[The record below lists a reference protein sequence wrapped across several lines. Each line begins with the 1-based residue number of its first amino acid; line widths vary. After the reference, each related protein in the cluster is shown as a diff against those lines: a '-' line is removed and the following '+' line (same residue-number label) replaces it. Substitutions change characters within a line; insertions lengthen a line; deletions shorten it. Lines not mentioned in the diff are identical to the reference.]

1 MQDSRS
7 PAKTLAAVVALASAM
22 PAQAAVNDIFPGDF
36 AALPEGAHAATLY
49 YFHREFEGWHAK
61 GEKRAP
67 GTVRS
72 DVAALRWVRYGRL
85 GGFKVAPV
93 AVVSASDTRVAEGP
107 LRTALGTG
115 AQGFGDLR
123 LGASLWLIER
133 PESGDF
139 LGVTA
144 LLMPPTGTYRSGQ
157 ALNIGENRW
166 KATLNL
172 GWVGK
177 PAAKWTFDISPEIA
191 WYGSNDDYVGERHL
205 EQRPSWALTAYL
217 RHHPRPG
224 LQLFAGAQANG
235 GGETRIDGIPQDNA
249 AGNMRQYLGLAW
261 VPAPSNQLALRYG
274 RDSAI
279 RNGLLNQHEVTL
291 RLVRVF

>member
-1 MQDSRS
+1 MRHSRTRT
-7 PAKTLAAVVALASAM
+7 TLLAILALASAM

-36 AALPEGAHAATLY
+36 AALPEGADAVTLY
-49 YFHREFEGWHAK
+49 FYHREFDGLYAR

-85 GGFKVAPV
+85 GGFKVAPI
-93 AVVSASDTRVAEGP
+93 AVLPASVSRVEDGP
-107 LRTALGTG
+107 LRPALG
-115 AQGFGDLR
+115 ARAEGFGDLR
-123 LGASLWLIER
+123 LGASLWLIDR

-144 LLMPPTGTYRSGQ
+144 MLMPPTGAYRSGQ
-157 ALNIGENRW
+157 VLNAGENRW

-177 PAAKWTFDISPEIA
+177 PAPGWTFDVSPEIV
-191 WYGSNDDYVGERHL
+191 WHGSNEDYAGGRHL
-205 EQRPSWALTAYL
+205 DQRPAWALTGYL
-217 RHHPRPG
+217 RYHPRPA

-235 GGETRIDGIPQDNA
+235 GGETRIGGIPQDNEA
-249 AGNMRQYLGLAW
+249 RNTRQYLGAAW
-261 VPAPSNQLALRYG
+261 SPAPGNQLAIRYG

-279 RNGLLNQHEVTL
+279 RNGLLNRHELSL